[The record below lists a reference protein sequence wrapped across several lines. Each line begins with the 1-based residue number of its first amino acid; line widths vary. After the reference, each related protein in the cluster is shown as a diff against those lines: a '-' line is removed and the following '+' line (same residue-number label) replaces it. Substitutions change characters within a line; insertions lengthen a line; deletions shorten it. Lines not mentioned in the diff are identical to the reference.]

1 MKNQKV
7 ISTIEAR
14 MASTRLPGKS
24 LKSIAG
30 KPALELLIE
39 RLKKSQEIEQIIV
52 ATTNQPEDDSIE
64 KLCRELS
71 ISCYRGSPD
80 DVLDRIVR
88 AAESIN
94 GDIIAQITGDC
105 ILTCSEVTDLAIRTF
120 RTVGCDY
127 LSNLMIQTYP
137 QGVDIRVFKLKDAKE
152 IADSLAINDQPC
164 REHPYLYFEEHPE
177 KYTIHQLIAP
187 SNHFRPKWRLDL
199 DYEKDLQLLQRIF
212 EDIYPNNPNFNL
224 GDLIEYLDQHPELK
238 SINSGVPRKPL
249 RP

>member
-1 MKNQKV
+1 MKQQKV

-24 LKSIAG
+24 MALIVG

-39 RLKKSQEIEQIIV
+39 RLQRAKEVEQIIV
-52 ATTNQPEDDSIE
+52 ATTIQPEDDVIE
-64 KLCRELS
+64 ELCHQLN
-71 ISCYRGSPD
+71 ISCYRGSSD
-80 DVLDRIVR
+80 DVLDRLVR

-105 ILTCSEVTDLAIRTF
+105 IITCPEITDLAIQTF
-120 RTVGCDY
+120 KTVNCDY
-127 LSNLMIQTYP
+127 LSNLMTQTYP
-137 QGVDIRVFKLKDAKE
+137 QGVDIRVFRFKDVKE

-177 KYTIHQLIAP
+177 KYEIYQLLASP
-187 SNHFRPKWRLDL
+187 KHFRPEWRLDL
-199 DYEKDLQLLQRIF
+199 DYEKDLQLLRKVF
-212 EDIYPNNPNFNL
+212 EDIYPNNPHFNL
-224 GDLIEYLDQHPELK
+224 ENLIEYLDNNPELQ
-238 SINSGVPRKPL
+238 SINSGMIRKPL